1 MNRLLPTL
9 CAGLAFATF
18 AMSTA
23 NAAAH
28 RREYAEQRREY
39 LDNRYNHGHYYPNR
53 GVVYGA
59 LPGGALGLRYRGGDW
74 YFHGGTWYRP
84 YGPRFIVAAPP
95 IGIGLRVLPPY
106 YTTVW
111 FGGVPYYYADGA
123 YYVWRGERQEYVVT
137 DPPSA
142 DLSTEPPPAASEPV
156 TQDTYAYPKNGQS
169 QAQQSTDRYEC
180 HSWAA
185 QQSGFDP
192 TQPLGGVTADQSVA
206 KRNDYLRAERACLT
220 GRGYSVN

>member
-9 CAGLAFATF
+9 CAGLALVTL
-18 AMSTA
+18 AMSAA
-23 NAAAH
+23 NAADH
-28 RREYAEQRREY
+28 RREYF
-39 LDNRYNHGHYYPNR
+39 DNRFNHGHYYPNR

-59 LPGGALGLRYRGGDW
+59 LPGGALGMRYRGGDW
-74 YFHGGTWYRP
+74 YFQGGAWYRP
-84 YGPRFIVAAPP
+84 YGPRYIVAAPP
-95 IGIGLRVLPPY
+95 IGIGLRVLPPF

-111 FGGVPYYYADGA
+111 FGGIPYYYADGS
-123 YYVWRGERQEYVVT
+123 YYVWRGEQQEYVVT
-137 DPPSA
+137 DPPSN
-142 DLSTEPPPAASEPV
+142 DLSTTPPPAATEPA
-156 TQDTYAYPKNGQS
+156 TQDTYAYPKSGQS
-169 QAQQSTDRYEC
+169 EAQQSTDRYEC

-192 TQPLGGVTADQSVA
+192 TQPLGGVSADQSTG